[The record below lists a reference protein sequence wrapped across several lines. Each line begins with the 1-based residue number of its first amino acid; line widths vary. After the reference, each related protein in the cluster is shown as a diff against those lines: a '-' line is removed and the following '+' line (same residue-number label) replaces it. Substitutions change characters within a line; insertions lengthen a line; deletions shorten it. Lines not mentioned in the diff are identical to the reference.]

1 MFIDL
6 RCQSVFA
13 EGRIRP
19 CRAYR
24 VVKSIWSNIMLIRC
38 RRQSNQL
45 SDLSE
50 YKTEVQT
57 AETHILPQPCA
68 LRGCPNPDV
77 KPFSFLCLCLCFIFF
92 LSLWIYFRITVPTS
106 YSGLGDVF
114 LKFQFLTSCKF
125 SSTRN
130 CNSRTL
136 CTGMQFT
143 APASRLLAD
152 WFTKARVL
160 DAEVFLHF
168 IFFVFHIWQHTI

>member
-1 MFIDL
+1 MKMYTFGRFEVGREVYNSQCFLFILVHMKIFTDL

-57 AETHILPQPCA
+57 AETHILPQPCT
-68 LRGCPNPDV
+68 LWGCPNPDV
-77 KPFSFLCLCLCFIFF
+77 KPFSFCCLFLCFIFF
-92 LSLWIYFRITVPTS
+92 FYLCESTS
-106 YSGLGDVF
+106 ELQYRLPNRLPIQV
-114 LKFQFLTSCKF
+114 QVSCF
-125 SSTRN
+125 
-130 CNSRTL
+130 
-136 CTGMQFT
+136 
-143 APASRLLAD
+143 
-152 WFTKARVL
+152 
-160 DAEVFLHF
+160 
-168 IFFVFHIWQHTI
+168 